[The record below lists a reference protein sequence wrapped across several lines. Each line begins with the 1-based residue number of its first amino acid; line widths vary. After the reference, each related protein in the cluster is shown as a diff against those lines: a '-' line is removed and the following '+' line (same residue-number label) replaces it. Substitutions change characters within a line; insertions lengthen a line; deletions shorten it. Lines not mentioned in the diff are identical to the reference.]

1 MSEEITIQI
10 EEQAPINITLD
21 DGCQIGVSI
30 DGVSSSVYWQ
40 DVLNKPDFDSLYYPL
55 SNPSG
60 FVTGSVV
67 RPSETGQFYLASNPS
82 GFITGA
88 VVRPDTYLL
97 RDSNSVQSLNW
108 QSRVLF
114 SDGLFSIGWADR
126 NLYDSSEQP
135 SLDWSSR
142 ILVGSWSTDTDPL
155 LGNDLVRLSYL
166 TGAYYPRS
174 NPSGYVTGSV
184 VRPSDTGAFY
194 PASNPSGFVT
204 GIDASNFVLKSE
216 TGAFLTTSQTG
227 QLTGA
232 FYPYSN
238 NPAGYVTGSVVRPS
252 ETGTFLTSSQSGAFY
267 PSSNP
272 SGFITGVD
280 TGSFVLKSETGI
292 YTGLF
297 YPLLS
302 NPSGYVTGSVVRPS
316 ETGSFLTTSSTGQFY
331 PSSNPSG
338 FITGVDTSNFVLNS
352 QTGSYTGLFYPL
364 SQNPSGYVTGNN
376 VVRKTDDYLY
386 DDSLVRSVSWRNR
399 NLFNSDGYIRFVW
412 EDGTFFTK
420 VGASGIV
427 LELDD
432 QHLIDSNG
440 THSVSWD
447 GRILA
452 DGNGSPSVFWQ
463 NRLLM
468 GSGWSLD
475 TEPTGGAHV
484 ATCNFITGYSYP
496 LSTNPSGYV
505 TGQVVRPTET
515 GSFITSSQTGQFYPM
530 SNPSGFATGID
541 SSNFVLK
548 SETGAY
554 TGQFYPRTTNP
565 SGYVTGSVIRPS
577 DTGSFI
583 TTSQTGAF
591 YPRSNPSGFVS
602 DNSTVVRTN
611 VVQTITHPKEFAGGI
626 QDALGTVVLSP
637 NTQTLINA
645 AGFATVDWNAE
656 VLTRNDT
663 TTSVNWENSTAYDAA
678 SNPSVY
684 WSDRVLADSS
694 DVQSVNWD
702 GRILLDSAA
711 NYSIDFG
718 SRILYSSSGQET
730 VNWDAN
736 TLKYLGVVAIDWSGR
751 ILNAGAWTHNFTPSS
766 DEHIVNLGYLTG
778 YSYPRSSNPSGYVTG
793 NVVRPSE
800 TGALTDSFYPLKSN
814 PSGYVTGSVIRPSDT
829 GVFVSQ
835 SQTGSLTG
843 VFYPLSS
850 NPSSYVT
857 GLVVRPNETGAFA
870 TTGWVNE
877 NYYPRSNPSGYSAG
891 GGGLTQQQTM
901 AIASLQF

>member
-1 MSEEITIQI
+1 MSEEITIEIQ
-10 EEQAPINITLD
+10 ESPPVNITLD
-21 DGCQIGVSI
+21 DGCEVQVSI
-30 DGVSSSVYWQ
+30 DGSVSSVYWQ
-40 DVLNKPDFDSLYYPL
+40 DVLNKPDFDTLYYPR
-55 SNPSG
+55 
-60 FVTGSVV
+60 T
-67 RPSETGQFYLASNPS
+67 
-82 GFITGA
+82 
-88 VVRPDTYLL
+88 
-97 RDSNSVQSLNW
+97 
-108 QSRVLF
+108 
-114 SDGLFSIGWADR
+114 
-126 NLYDSSEQP
+126 
-135 SLDWSSR
+135 
-142 ILVGSWSTDTDPL
+142 
-155 LGNDLVRLSYL
+155 
-166 TGAYYPRS
+166 

-184 VRPSDTGAFY
+184 VRPSETGVFYLASNPSGFISGAVVRPDTYILRDSNSLQSINWQTRVLAFEGLYSIGWGDRYLYDGTETPVLDWNSRSLLGVWSSDSDPVSGNDLVRLSYLSGGYY
-194 PASNPSGFVT
+194 PLSNPSGFVT
-204 GIDASNFVLKSE
+204 GIDSSIFVLKSESGAFYPRSNPSGFITGFNSGAYVTGQVVRPSETGDFISRFQTGQFYASNNPSGFITGINSGNFVLKSD
-216 TGAFLTTSQTG
+216 TGVYTG
-227 QLTGA
+227 L
-232 FYPYSN
+232 FYPLTQ
-238 NPAGYVTGSVVRPS
+238 NPSGYITGSVVRPS
-252 ETGTFLTSSQSGAFY
+252 ETGGFINTSQTGQFYSAANPSGFITGVNTGNFVLKSETGSFVLNSQTGQLTGSFYPLSGNPQGYVTGQVVRPSDTGAFY

-280 TGSFVLKSETGI
+280 TSSFVLQSQTGA

-297 YPLLS
+297 YPLNQ
-302 NPSGYVTGSVVRPS
+302 NPNGYVTGSVVRPS
-316 ETGSFLTTSSTGQFY
+316 ETG
-331 PSSNPSG
+331 
-338 FITGVDTSNFVLNS
+338 
-352 QTGSYTGLFYPL
+352 
-364 SQNPSGYVTGNN
+364 
-376 VVRKTDDYLY
+376 
-386 DDSLVRSVSWRNR
+386 
-399 NLFNSDGYIRFVW
+399 
-412 EDGTFFTK
+412 
-420 VGASGIV
+420 A
-427 LELDD
+427 
-432 QHLIDSNG
+432 
-440 THSVSWD
+440 
-447 GRILA
+447 
-452 DGNGSPSVFWQ
+452 
-463 NRLLM
+463 
-468 GSGWSLD
+468 
-475 TEPTGGAHV
+475 
-484 ATCNFITGYSYP
+484 
-496 LSTNPSGYV
+496 
-505 TGQVVRPTET
+505 
-515 GSFITSSQTGQFYPM
+515 FITSSQTGQFYPM

-611 VVQTITHPKEFAGGI
+611 VVQTITYPKEFAGGI

-645 AGFATVDWNAE
+645 AGFATVDWNAG

-694 DVQSVNWD
+694 NLQSVNWD

-718 SRILYSSSGQET
+718 TRILYSSSGQET
-730 VNWDAN
+730 VSWDAN
-736 TLKYLGVVAIDWSGR
+736 TLKYLGAVAIDWSGR

-793 NVVRPSE
+793 SVIRPSD
-800 TGALTDSFYPLKSN
+800 TGNFTTSSQTGSLTGSFYPLLSN

-843 VFYPLSS
+843 AFYPLSS

-857 GLVVRPNETGAFA
+857 GLVVRPSETGAFA
-870 TTGWVNE
+870 TTGWVDE

-901 AIASLQF
+901 AIASLGF